1 MKSHEQPVFRFG
13 HFVLVP
19 SERLLLCDG
28 KPLALTGKAFD
39 MLVTLV
45 RHAGHLLTKDDLM
58 HAVWPGVVVEE
69 VNLSVNVSA
78 LRKVLGAAPT
88 GEWIETVPRQGYR
101 FNAAV
106 EVGDV
111 ATGAELG
118 LLREDPIPR
127 DVDGGPHAAG
137 VGPVLSRRRVTL
149 LLGGVSA
156 AALTVVV
163 GTRWLGQIGRAP
175 YSSVAV
181 LPFAVDGVPNAYLA
195 DGVAEGVI
203 NGLTRLRDLRVTP
216 RASAF
221 RFKDA
226 TRDPVAA
233 GRALDVAAV
242 VTGSLSRSGDAVRLQ
257 VELVD
262 VAHSAQ
268 VWSTAYEA
276 APAEL
281 PKLEGR
287 VLNDLASALRV
298 PLAGADGA
306 APAREP
312 TTHAQ
317 AYQAYL
323 QGRYLWNQRSEASLQ
338 SAIVQFRRAIE
349 LDPRFALAHAALAD
363 AHTTLGY
370 LGYVAPAGTFP
381 VARPYALKALELD
394 PSLAQA
400 HASLAYIKF
409 YFDWDWEGA
418 RQEFTRAIE
427 LNPNDP
433 VSHQWYAVYLLASG
447 QPDRAFGEVQL
458 AHRLDPL
465 SLAINTDIGFHH
477 YYNGRYTEAIAQ
489 LQSVLDMKS
498 DFLLAHL
505 WLARAL
511 LEMRRFDAALAETAV
526 AEAKAR
532 DWSVLVT
539 ARGFTYAMA
548 GMTSEAQAVLR
559 EMDALSRQRFV
570 TSYGV
575 ALVHAG
581 LGQTEEAFRWLDRA
595 FDERSHWLIWLRLD
609 PRWKILRKDPRFAM
623 LVARIKYPA

>member
-1 MKSHEQPVFRFG
+1 MRPHEQAVFRFG
-13 HFVLVP
+13 NFVLVP

-28 KPLALTGKAFD
+28 KPVALTGKAFD

-45 RHAGHLLTKDDLM
+45 RNAGHLLTKDDLL

-78 LRKVLGAAPT
+78 LRKVLGTAHT

-111 ATGAELG
+111 ATAAG
-118 LLREDPIPR
+118 LDPVRDDPISR
-127 DVDGGPHAAG
+127 DLGGGTHAAG
-137 VGPVLSRRRVTL
+137 VGPVRLRRKVAL
-149 LLGGVSA
+149 LFGGISA
-156 AALTVVV
+156 AALAVM
-163 GTRWLGQIGRAP
+163 GGARWLGHIGRAP

-181 LPFAVDGVPNAYLA
+181 LPFAVDDAPNAYLA
-195 DGVAEGVI
+195 DGVVDGVI

-216 RASAF
+216 RSSAF
-221 RFKDA
+221 QLKGG
-226 TRDPVAA
+226 TGDPVAA
-233 GRALDVAAV
+233 GRRLDVAAV
-242 VTGSLSRSGDAVRLQ
+242 VTGSLSRRGDVVALQ
-257 VELVD
+257 VELFD
-262 VAHSAQ
+262 VARNAQ
-268 VWSTAYEA
+268 IWSTAYEA
-276 APAEL
+276 APADL
-281 PKLEGR
+281 PKLEAS
-287 VLNDLASALRV
+287 VLRDLARALRV
-298 PLAGADGA
+298 RLTGADSAG
-306 APAREP
+306 PARDP
-312 TTHAQ
+312 TADAQ

-349 LDPRFALAHAALAD
+349 RDPRFALAHAALAD

-427 LNPNDP
+427 LNPSDP

-447 QPDRAFGEVQL
+447 QPDRAFNEVQL

-477 YYNGRYTEAIAQ
+477 YYNGRYAEAVSQ
-489 LQSVLDMKS
+489 LQSVLNMNTE
-498 DFLLAHL
+498 FMLAHL
-505 WLARAL
+505 WLARAF
-511 LEMRRFDAALAETAV
+511 LEIGQLDAALAETAI

-559 EMDALSRQRFV
+559 ELHALSRQRFV
-570 TSYGV
+570 TSYGI

-595 FDERSHWLIWLRLD
+595 FDERSHWLVWLRLD
-609 PRWKILRKDPRFAM
+609 PRWKSLRKDSRFAT
-623 LVARIKYPA
+623 LVGRIKYPS

>member
-1 MKSHEQPVFRFG
+1 MKPHEQATFRFG
-13 HFVLVP
+13 RFMLVP
-19 SERLLLCDG
+19 GERLLLSDG
-28 KPLALTGKAFD
+28 KALALTGKAFD
-39 MLVTLV
+39 LLVTLV
-45 RHAGHLLTKDDLM
+45 RHPGHLLTKDELLR
-58 HAVWPGVVVEE
+58 AVWPGVVVEE

-78 LRKVLGAAPT
+78 LRKVLGAAPA

-111 ATGAELG
+111 ATTAEIAPRRDEPMTASLDGALPG
-118 LLREDPIPR
+118 APL
-127 DVDGGPHAAG
+127 
-137 VGPVLSRRRVTL
+137 
-149 LLGGVSA
+149 A
-156 AALTVVV
+156 AAFPRRKAAFLV
-163 GTRWLGQIGRAP
+163 GGLAAAAAAIIGGWRWLPRSSAAP

-181 LPFAVDGVPNAYLA
+181 LPFAVDDGQSAYLA
-195 DGVAEGVI
+195 DGIVERVI
-203 NGLTRLRDLRVTP
+203 EDLTRMRELRVAP

-226 TRDPVAA
+226 PGDPAAA
-233 GRALDVAAV
+233 GRALAVGAV
-242 VTGSLSRSGDAVRLQ
+242 VTGTLSRNGDAFRLG

-262 VAHSAQ
+262 VARNAQ
-268 VWSTAYEA
+268 VWSTAYELA
-276 APAEL
+276 ATDL
-281 PKLEGR
+281 PKLEAR
-287 VLNDLASALRV
+287 VTHDLANVLRNR
-298 PLAGADGA
+298 LTGGEGTT
-306 APAREP
+306 PAREP
-312 TTHAQ
+312 TGNAQ

-338 SAIVQFRRAIE
+338 GAIARFSRATR
-349 LDPRFALAHAALAD
+349 LDPRFALAHASLAD
-363 AHTTLGY
+363 AHTSLGY
-370 LGYVAPAGTFP
+370 LGYVAPAATFP

-400 HASLAYIKF
+400 HAALAYIKF

-418 RQEFTRAIE
+418 RQEFSRALE
-427 LNPNDP
+427 LNSNDP

-447 QPDRAFGEVQL
+447 DPDRGFREVQT

-477 YYNGRYTEAIAQ
+477 YYNGRYAEAVSQ
-489 LQSVLDMKS
+489 LQSVLAMKS

-511 LEMRRFDAALAETAV
+511 LEQGKFDAALAQTAL

-532 DWSVLVT
+532 DWSVLVA
-539 ARGFTYAMA
+539 ARGFTYGRA
-548 GMTSEAQAVLR
+548 GKSSEARAVLE
-559 EMDALSRQRFV
+559 EMEALSKQRFV

-581 LGQTEEAFRWLDRA
+581 LGQIDEAFRWLDRA
-595 FDERSHWLIWLRLD
+595 FDERSHWLVWLRLD
-609 PRWKILRKDPRFAM
+609 PRWKRLHDDPRFAM
-623 LVARIKYPA
+623 LVSKMRYPS

>member
-1 MKSHEQPVFRFG
+1 L
-13 HFVLVP
+13 LVG
-19 SERLLLCDG
+19 S
-28 KPLALTGKAFD
+28 
-39 MLVTLV
+39 
-45 RHAGHLLTKDDLM
+45 
-58 HAVWPGVVVEE
+58 
-69 VNLSVNVSA
+69 
-78 LRKVLGAAPT
+78 
-88 GEWIETVPRQGYR
+88 
-101 FNAAV
+101 
-106 EVGDV
+106 
-111 ATGAELG
+111 
-118 LLREDPIPR
+118 
-127 DVDGGPHAAG
+127 
-137 VGPVLSRRRVTL
+137 
-149 LLGGVSA
+149 VSA
-156 AALTVVV
+156 ASLAVL
-163 GTRWLGQIGRAP
+163 GGAHWLGRAESTP

-181 LPFAVDGVPNAYLA
+181 LPFAVDGAPSAYLA
-195 DGVAEGVI
+195 DGVVEGVI

-226 TRDPVAA
+226 IGDPVAA
-233 GRALDVAAV
+233 GRKLEAAAV
-242 VTGSLSRSGDAVRLQ
+242 VTGSLSRSGDGLRLQ
-257 VELVD
+257 IELVD
-262 VAHSAQ
+262 VARNAQ
-268 VWSTAYEA
+268 VWSAAYEV
-276 APAEL
+276 APTEL
-281 PKLEGR
+281 PKLEAR
-287 VLNDLASALRV
+287 VLRDLASALRV
-298 PLAGADGA
+298 PPASAEVAGLT
-306 APAREP
+306 REP
-312 TTHAQ
+312 TGHPQ

-323 QGRYLWNQRSEASLQ
+323 QGRYLWNQRSESSLQ
-338 SAIVQFRRAIE
+338 GAIVQFRRAIE

-381 VARPYALKALELD
+381 VARPYALRALELD

-409 YFDWDWEGA
+409 YFDWDWESA
-418 RQEFTRAIE
+418 RLEFSRAIE
-427 LNPNDP
+427 LDSNDP

-447 QPDRAFGEVQL
+447 QPDRAFGEVQI

-477 YYNGRYTEAIAQ
+477 YYNGRYAEAVSQ

-548 GMTSEAQAVLR
+548 GMASEAQAVLR
-559 EMDALSRQRFV
+559 EMDALSRERFV

-581 LGQTEEAFRWLDRA
+581 LGRTDEALRWLGKA
-595 FDERSHWLIWLRLD
+595 FDERSHWLVWLRLD
-609 PRWKILRKDPRFAM
+609 PRWKSLREDPRFRALITRM
-623 LVARIKYPA
+623 NYPA

>member
-1 MKSHEQPVFRFG
+1 MKPHEQAVFRFG
-13 HFVLVP
+13 DFVLVP
-19 SERLLLCDG
+19 GERLLLRDG

-39 MLVTLV
+39 LLATLV
-45 RHAGHLLTKDDLM
+45 RQAGHLLTKDELLS
-58 HAVWPGVVVEE
+58 AVWPDVVVEE

-78 LRKVLGAAPT
+78 LRKVLGTAP
-88 GEWIETVPRQGYR
+88 GVVEWIETVPRQGYR

-106 EVGDV
+106 QVGDL
-111 ATGAELG
+111 ATTQLAPPAEIALSPVVEGASH
-118 LLREDPIPR
+118 
-127 DVDGGPHAAG
+127 VGGARPQ
-137 VGPVLSRRRVTL
+137 LSRRSVAW
-149 LLGGVSA
+149 LLGGLSA
-156 AALTVVV
+156 TAVAGVA
-163 GTRWLGQIGRAP
+163 GASWLSGRAP
-175 YSSVAV
+175 YRSVAL
-181 LPFAVDGVPNAYLA
+181 LPFTVDAAPNTYLA
-195 DGVAEGVI
+195 DGLVEGVI
-203 NGLTRLRDLRVTP
+203 NGLTRLPGLRVTP

-226 TRDPVAA
+226 IGDPVGA
-233 GRALDVAAV
+233 GRALEVAVV
-242 VTGSLSRSGDAVRLQ
+242 VTGSLAQHGDGIRLQ

-262 VAHSAQ
+262 VARNAQ
-268 VWSTAYEA
+268 VWSTAYQVA
-276 APAEL
+276 AADL
-281 PKLEGR
+281 PQLEMR
-287 VLNDLASALRV
+287 VMRD
-298 PLAGADGA
+298 LAGAMQVRLPGA
-306 APAREP
+306 ERVDLARQP
-312 TTHAQ
+312 TPDAQ

-323 QGRYLWNQRSEASLQ
+323 QGRYLWSQRSETSLQ
-338 SAIVQFRRAIE
+338 GAIAQFRRAID
-349 LDPRFALAHAALAD
+349 LDTRFALAHAALAD

-370 LGYVAPAGTFP
+370 LGYLTPVSTFP
-381 VARPYALKALELD
+381 IARPYALKALELD

-418 RQEFTRAIE
+418 RQEFARAIE

-447 QPDRAFGEVQL
+447 HPGRAFDEVQL

-477 YYNGRYTEAIAQ
+477 YYNGRYPEAVAQ
-489 LQSVLDMKS
+489 LQSVLAMKS

-526 AEAKAR
+526 AESKAR

-559 EMDALSRQRFV
+559 EMDALARQRFV
-570 TSYGV
+570 TSYGI

-581 LGQTEEAFRWLDRA
+581 LGHKDEAFSWLDRA
-595 FDERSHWLIWLRLD
+595 FEERSHWLVWLRLD
-609 PRWKILRKDPRFAM
+609 PRWKNLRDDPRFAT
-623 LVARIKYPA
+623 LIEKIKYPR